1 MSTIL
6 RRGSILFLV
15 VPLVGLASCG
25 ELRERS
31 LCDQYEDFQA
41 AVAQVQELD
50 PQTAT
55 IDDIRSIADDVLSE
69 LDQLRSTSDGQYEVL
84 ISNLR
89 ASLTVLR
96 EAAVDL
102 GPTGIDVA
110 RPLLQDAWDDVVADY
125 RLLTQRLDVVCP
137 TD

>member
-6 RRGSILFLV
+6 RRGSMILLV
-15 VPLVGLASCG
+15 LPLVGLAACG

-31 LCDQYEDFQA
+31 LCDQYTDFQA
-41 AVAQVQELD
+41 AVAQVQDLD
-50 PQTAT
+50 PGTAT
-55 IDDIRSIADDVLSE
+55 ADDIRSIADDVLGE
-69 LDQLRSTSDGQYEVL
+69 LDQLQSAADGQYDVL

-110 RPLLQDAWDDVVADY
+110 RPLLRDAWDDVVADY

-137 TD
+137 PD